1 MRVLLYL
8 SSAPDVR
15 AGAGMH
21 AGPLTHGAT
30 GQVATG
36 EEGYSS
42 GAGAGAW
49 LDDGTKGLDFT
60 GNLECAAVDFAT
72 VHLCEPPD
80 TRSICIFTA

>member
-1 MRVLLYL
+1 M
-8 SSAPDVR
+8 
-15 AGAGMH
+15 
-21 AGPLTHGAT
+21 

-60 GNLECAAVDFAT
+60 GNLECSAVDFAT
-72 VHLCEPPD
+72 VHLREPPPTHD
-80 TRSICIFTA
+80 YLVPLQHEDRISHNPHSTRNNLTL

>member
-1 MRVLLYL
+1 M
-8 SSAPDVR
+8 
-15 AGAGMH
+15 
-21 AGPLTHGAT
+21 

-60 GNLECAAVDFAT
+60 GNLECSAVDFAT
-72 VHLCEPPD
+72 VHLCEPPPD
-80 TRSICIFTA
+80 T